1 MDKEVIEVFINE
13 IIETGEMK
21 GYQSF
26 VLDSTLKNFA
36 KFLNDYKLA
45 DSIVIHKIVKM
56 GDMSNKI
63 IELHSQINNLD
74 TQINGVKSQLTS
86 LTKITEVNSEKQPQ
100 SKL

>member
-13 IIETGEMK
+13 IIETCVMK